1 VSPRRH
7 IPVSLTATR
16 RTLLKVGNRG
26 FGDEGPQESTWSAAD
41 VRRRRS
47 STIGQMAPTA
57 RPECCPTTRIARFL
71 LAAAVALLALNAA
84 QAQDK
89 VILQR
94 NSLSARVT
102 VSGVVE
108 NYTGTE
114 ISIRTDNDEPPKT
127 FPSADVV
134 EIQTAQSDS
143 HTRGLKLLAEGQVE
157 QAVRELDV
165 AVKKEPRTW
174 VRREILAALVRCGLR
189 RGDYATAGARFL
201 AIVKSDPT
209 TRHFRVIPLVW
220 APETI
225 SPDARSEAVSWL
237 SGRVEA
243 GRLIGASLLYDDRE
257 MRKEARSVLKELS
270 SSTDDRVRVLAQ
282 MQARREEALAGT
294 PGKMQ
299 TAQWRQRIDEM
310 PEDLRAGPYFLL
322 GRVYAAQ
329 HDYEL
334 AAATLLWLPLVDDH
348 DFRLASRACLEAGVA
363 LDKIGQ
369 HAEAR
374 TLYREVTVRFA
385 ETPFADEA
393 ADLLKRA
400 EADSA
405 TSGDQNAQ

>member
-1 VSPRRH
+1 V
-7 IPVSLTATR
+7 L
-16 RTLLKVGNRG
+16 
-26 FGDEGPQESTWSAAD
+26 
-41 VRRRRS
+41 
-47 STIGQMAPTA
+47 
-57 RPECCPTTRIARFL
+57 L
-71 LAAAVALLALNAA
+71 LAAAIPLLSTCTA

-94 NSLSARVT
+94 TSLSARVT
-102 VSGVVE
+102 VSGLVE

-114 ISIRTDNDEPPKT
+114 ITIRTETDEPPKT

-134 EIQTAQSDS
+134 EIQTAQTDS

-201 AIVKSDPT
+201 ALVKSDPT

-220 APETI
+220 APQAI
-225 SPDARSEAVSWL
+225 APDARREAVTWMN
-237 SGRVEA
+237 GRVEA

-257 MRKEARSVLKELS
+257 MRKEARSVIKELS
-270 SSTDDRVRVLAQ
+270 TSADDRVRVLAQ
-282 MQARREEALAGT
+282 MQARREEALAGS
-294 PGKMQ
+294 PGRMQ
-299 TAQWRQRIDEM
+299 TAQWQQRIDEM

-322 GRVYAAQ
+322 GRVYAAR

-348 DFRLASRACLEAGVA
+348 DFRLAARACLEAGVA
-363 LDKIGQ
+363 LDRIGQ
-369 HAEAR
+369 HTEAR

-385 ETPFADEA
+385 DSPFADEA

-400 EADSA
+400 DADSE
-405 TSGDQNAQ
+405 TSAAQKKE

>member
-1 VSPRRH
+1 MSPRRH
-7 IPVSLTATR
+7 SSLALQTGRLESFPAR
-16 RTLLKVGNRG
+16 RVTLLFLALAIALLTG
-26 FGDEGPQESTWSAAD
+26 
-41 VRRRRS
+41 
-47 STIGQMAPTA
+47 
-57 RPECCPTTRIARFL
+57 RIAH
-71 LAAAVALLALNAA
+71 AE
-84 QAQDK
+84 DK

-94 NSLSARVT
+94 TSLSARVT
-102 VSGVVE
+102 VSGTVE

-114 ISIRTDNDEPPKT
+114 ISIRTDNDEAPKT

-134 EIQTAQSDS
+134 EIQTAQTDS
-143 HTRGLKLLAEGQVE
+143 HTRGLKLLADGQAE
-157 QAVRELDV
+157 QAIRELDV
-165 AVKKEPRTW
+165 AVKMEQRTW

-189 RGDYATAGARFL
+189 RGDYSAAGARFL

-225 SPDARSEAVSWL
+225 SPEVRREALVWMN
-237 SGRVEA
+237 GRVEA

-270 SSTDDRVRVLAQ
+270 SSADDRVRVLAQ
-282 MQARREEALAGT
+282 MQARREEALAGS

-299 TAQWRQRIDEM
+299 TAQWQQRIDEM
-310 PEDLRAGPYFLL
+310 PEELRAGPYFLL

-363 LDKIGQ
+363 LDRIGQ

-385 ETPFADEA
+385 DTPFADEA

-400 EADSA
+400 GDDSETPA
-405 TSGDQNAQ
+405 TGQSK

>member
-1 VSPRRH
+1 MSLRRH
-7 IPVSLTATR
+7 IASSWETGRLETVPATR
-16 RTLLKVGNRG
+16 VTVLLL
-26 FGDEGPQESTWSAAD
+26 A
-41 VRRRRS
+41 
-47 STIGQMAPTA
+47 STI
-57 RPECCPTTRIARFL
+57 
-71 LAAAVALLALNAA
+71 ALLTIATG

-94 NSLSARVT
+94 TSLSARVT
-102 VSGVVE
+102 VSGTVE

-114 ISIRTDNDEPPKT
+114 ISIRTDNDDAPKT
-127 FPSADVV
+127 FPSADVI
-134 EIQTAQSDS
+134 EIQTAQTDS

-157 QAVRELDV
+157 QAIRDLDV
-165 AVKKEPRTW
+165 AVKMEPRTW
-174 VRREILAALVRCGLR
+174 VRREILAALVRCALR
-189 RGDYATAGARFL
+189 RGDYSAAGTRFL
-201 AIVKSDPT
+201 AILKSDPT

-225 SPDARSEAVSWL
+225 SPDARREALAWIN
-237 SGRVEA
+237 GRVEA

-257 MRKEARSVLKELS
+257 TRKEARSVLKELS
-270 SSTDDRVRVLAQ
+270 SSADDRVRVLAQ
-282 MQARREEALAGT
+282 MQARREEALVGT
-294 PGKMQ
+294 LGKMQ
-299 TAQWRQRIDEM
+299 TAQWQQRIDEM
-310 PEDLRAGPYFLL
+310 PEELRAGPYFLL

-385 ETPFADEA
+385 DTPFADEA

-400 EADSA
+400 EPDSA
-405 TSGDQNAQ
+405 TSETRQSK

>member
-1 VSPRRH
+1 LSIAR
-7 IPVSLTATR
+7 IPPTGKL
-16 RTLLKVGNRG
+16 
-26 FGDEGPQESTWSAAD
+26 ESC
-41 VRRRRS
+41 
-47 STIGQMAPTA
+47 PTA
-57 RPECCPTTRIARFL
+57 RVARL
-71 LAAAVALLALNAA
+71 LLTIVLLSTGAA

-94 NSLSARVT
+94 SSLSARVM

-134 EIQTAQSDS
+134 EIQTAQTDS
-143 HTRGLKLLAEGQVE
+143 HNRGLKLFAEGQVE

-174 VRREILAALVRCGLR
+174 VRREILAVLVRCGLR
-189 RGDYATAGARFL
+189 RGDYAAAGSRFL

-225 SPDARSEAVSWL
+225 PADARSEALAWMN
-237 SGRVEA
+237 GRVEA
-243 GRLIGASLLYDDRE
+243 ARLIGASLLHDDRE

-270 SSTDDRVRVLAQ
+270 SSSDDRVRVLAQ

-294 PGKMQ
+294 PGRMQ
-299 TAQWRQRIDEM
+299 TAQWQQRIDEM
-310 PEDLRAGPYFLL
+310 PEELRAGPYFLL

-329 HDYEL
+329 HDFEL

-348 DFRLASRACLEAGVA
+348 DFRLAARACLESGVA
-363 LDKIGQ
+363 LDRIGQ

-374 TLYREVTVRFA
+374 TLFREVTVRFA
-385 ETPFADEA
+385 DTPFADEA

-400 EADSA
+400 GADA
-405 TSGDQNAQ
+405 ETSDEKAENPGADKK

>member
-1 VSPRRH
+1 M
-7 IPVSLTATR
+7 
-16 RTLLKVGNRG
+16 
-26 FGDEGPQESTWSAAD
+26 
-41 VRRRRS
+41 
-47 STIGQMAPTA
+47 IGQL
-57 RPECCPTTRIARFL
+57 TRTGRLQTCRTPRVARFL
-71 LAAAVALLALNAA
+71 LAVAITLLPVAA

-94 NSLSARVT
+94 SSLSARVT

-134 EIQTAQSDS
+134 EIQTPQTDS

-174 VRREILAALVRCGLR
+174 VRREILAALVRCGMR
-189 RGDYATAGARFL
+189 RGDYAAAGSRFL

-220 APETI
+220 SPELI
-225 SPDARSEAVSWL
+225 SPDTRSEAVSWL

-348 DFRLASRACLEAGVA
+348 DFRLAARACLEAGTA
-363 LDKIGQ
+363 LDRIGQ

-385 ETPFADEA
+385 DTPFADEA
-393 ADLLKRA
+393 AELLKRA
-400 EADSA
+400 DGNTEESK
-405 TSGDQNAQ
+405 